1 MTPQLHTAAPD
12 LADEYPFGRRQAW
25 FAFAM
30 TIGLMMV
37 DYLDRQVIVSLFPH
51 IKEAW
56 GASDKQLGALVSIV
70 SVTVALAG
78 IPVALLADRW
88 SRVRSIV
95 VMATVWSLATIACFF
110 TRNYGQLMAAR
121 AFVGLGE
128 AGYGSV
134 GAALIASVF
143 PERMRAGLLAALFA
157 SASVGSVLGVM
168 LGGVIAARWGW
179 QAAFGVVGVPGLL
192 LALLY
197 LKVRD
202 YRTVALRPEPALS
215 AAPRPATARFALR
228 SLVRS
233 RTIRWVCLGAAAQ
246 LIVVSSIWAWLPSFL
261 HRYHGMEPAA
271 AGVHA
276 AIVVM
281 IGAAGSLLWGVV
293 VDRVGTGASRRKTY
307 VMAALCVVTLLL
319 LVPTFAA
326 TSPDLDRGAQLSLIA
341 LGGFMMTCTVGPVSA
356 IVIDVTHPGLRATGA
371 SVLSLFQ
378 NLLGLAAGP
387 IVAGTLSDAF
397 GLSTALTVTP
407 LFGALAAL
415 FFLIASRSYEAE
427 AGLQARQTAEVANSA
442 SIIDE
447 APSSPPTRDLR
458 IA

>member
-1 MTPQLHTAAPD
+1 MTLELHTAAPGT
-12 LADEYPFGRRQAW
+12 ADEYPFGRRQAW

-37 DYLDRQVIVSLFPH
+37 DYLDRQVIVSLFPY
-51 IKEAW
+51 IKGEW
-56 GASDKQLGALVSIV
+56 GVSDRGLGALVSIV

-78 IPVALLADRW
+78 MPIALLADRW
-88 SRVRSIV
+88 SRVRSIA
-95 VMATVWSLATIACFF
+95 VMATVWSLASIACLF

-168 LGGVIAARWGW
+168 LGGMIATRWGW
-179 QAAFGVVGVPGLL
+179 QAAFGVVGFPGLL

-202 YRTVALRPEPALS
+202 YRTVALGPDAAAAQPKPGAAAFAVKAL
-215 AAPRPATARFALR
+215 A
-228 SLVRS
+228 RS

-261 HRYHGMEPAA
+261 NRYHGMAA
-271 AGVHA
+271 GVAGVHA
-276 AIVVM
+276 AAIVLV
-281 IGAAGSLLWGVV
+281 GAAGSMFWGVV
-293 VDRVGTGASRRKTY
+293 VDRVGAGRPRRKAY
-307 VMAALCVVTLLL
+307 IMAALCLLTLVLF
-319 LVPTFAA
+319 VPTFAGTGPA
-326 TSPDLDRGAQLSLIA
+326 MAGGTQIALIA

-356 IVIDVTHPGLRATGA
+356 IVIHVTHPGLRATGA

-378 NLLGLAAGP
+378 NLFGLAAGP
-387 IVAGTLSDAF
+387 VIAGSLSDAF
-397 GLSTALTVTP
+397 GLDTALTVMP
-407 LFGALAAL
+407 LFSAVAAL
-415 FFLIASRSYEAE
+415 CFVVASRSYEAE
-427 AGLQARQTAEVANSA
+427 VARAARSAENPASRPSATDPVHSPSVA
-442 SIIDE
+442 
-447 APSSPPTRDLR
+447 RDLR

>member
-1 MTPQLHTAAPD
+1 MTLELHTAAPGT
-12 LADEYPFGRRQAW
+12 ADEYPFGRRQAW

-37 DYLDRQVIVSLFPH
+37 DYLDRQVIVSLFPY
-51 IKEAW
+51 IKGEW
-56 GASDKQLGALVSIV
+56 GVSDRALGALVSIV

-78 IPVALLADRW
+78 MPIALLADRW
-88 SRVRSIV
+88 SRVRSIA
-95 VMATVWSLATIACFF
+95 VMATVWSLASIACLF

-121 AFVGLGE
+121 AFIGLGE

-168 LGGVIAARWGW
+168 LGGMIATRWGW

-202 YRTVALRPEPALS
+202 YRTVALGPEPA
-215 AAPRPATARFALR
+215 AAQPKPGAAAFAVKALA
-228 SLVRS
+228 RS

-261 HRYHGMEPAA
+261 NRYHGMAAGA

-276 AIVVM
+276 ALIVLV
-281 IGAAGSLLWGVV
+281 GAAGSMFWGVF
-293 VDRVGTGASRRKTY
+293 VDRVGAGRPRLKARI
-307 VMAALCVVTLLL
+307 MAALCLLTLVL
-319 LVPTFAA
+319 LVPTFAG
-326 TSPDLDRGAQLSLIA
+326 TGAAMTRETQMALVA

-378 NLLGLAAGP
+378 NLFGLAAGP
-387 IVAGTLSDAF
+387 VIAGSLSDSF
-397 GLSTALTVTP
+397 GLDNALTVMP
-407 LFGALAAL
+407 LFSAVAAL
-415 FFLIASRSYEAE
+415 CFVVASRSYEAE
-427 AGLQARQTAEVANSA
+427 VARAARSAEDTTSSATDAIQSPSVA
-442 SIIDE
+442 
-447 APSSPPTRDLR
+447 RDLR

>member
-1 MTPQLHTAAPD
+1 MTLELHTAAPGT
-12 LADEYPFGRRQAW
+12 ADEYPFGRRQAW

-37 DYLDRQVIVSLFPH
+37 DYLDRQVIVSLFPY
-51 IKEAW
+51 IKGEW
-56 GASDKQLGALVSIV
+56 GVSDRALGALVSIV

-78 IPVALLADRW
+78 MPIALLADRW
-88 SRVRSIV
+88 SRVRSIA
-95 VMATVWSLATIACFF
+95 VMATVWSLASIACLF

-121 AFVGLGE
+121 AFIGLGE

-168 LGGVIAARWGW
+168 LGGMIATRWGW

-202 YRTVALRPEPALS
+202 YRTVALGPEPA
-215 AAPRPATARFALR
+215 AAQPKPGAAAFAVKALA
-228 SLVRS
+228 RS

-261 HRYHGMEPAA
+261 NRYHGMAAGA

-276 AIVVM
+276 ALIVLV
-281 IGAAGSLLWGVV
+281 GAAGSMFWGVF
-293 VDRVGTGASRRKTY
+293 VDRVGAGRPRLKARI
-307 VMAALCVVTLLL
+307 MAALCLLTLVL
-319 LVPTFAA
+319 LVPTFAG
-326 TSPDLDRGAQLSLIA
+326 TGAAMTRETQMALVA

-378 NLLGLAAGP
+378 NLFGLAAGP
-387 IVAGTLSDAF
+387 VIAGSLSDSF
-397 GLSTALTVTP
+397 GLDNALTVMP
-407 LFGALAAL
+407 LFSAVAAL
-415 FFLIASRSYEAE
+415 CFVVASRSYEAE
-427 AGLQARQTAEVANSA
+427 VARAARSAEDTTGSATDAIQSPSVA
-442 SIIDE
+442 
-447 APSSPPTRDLR
+447 RDLR